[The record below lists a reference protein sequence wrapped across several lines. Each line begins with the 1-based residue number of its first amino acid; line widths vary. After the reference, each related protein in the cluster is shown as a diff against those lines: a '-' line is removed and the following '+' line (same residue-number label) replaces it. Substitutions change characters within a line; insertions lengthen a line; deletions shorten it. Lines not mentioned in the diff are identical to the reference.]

1 MQKMTLL
8 FPLWALLASLL
19 AWYYPAPFVNMQGI
33 IVPLLMV
40 VMLAMG
46 MTLNVRDFQQVWGI
60 RKVVIIGVS
69 LQFILMPLAA
79 FVISR
84 LLQLSLELTVGMM
97 LVGVTAGGTA
107 SNVMTYLAKGNLA
120 LSVSM
125 TLVSTLFAIVLMP
138 LLTELYLGQS
148 IHVPTTEMLASLVKI
163 VLLPILIGLVL
174 NHFLSKSIEQLQ
186 NFLTQF
192 ASFSIVLI
200 IAIVV
205 ALNNEQLHLVSVAL
219 LAAVVLHNLTGLFA
233 GYQLTRWLGYDSV
246 TARTVAIEVSM
257 QNSGL
262 SVAMAMSYFSA
273 LSALPAALFSIW
285 HNLAGALFASF
296 WRNKSQQSLQDEGTT
311 K

>member
-8 FPLWALLASLL
+8 FPLWALIASLI
-19 AWYYPAPFVNMQGI
+19 AWYFPDPFVNMQGI

-46 MTLNVRDFQQVWGI
+46 MTLSLKDFGKVWGLK
-60 RKVVIIGVS
+60 KVVIIGVS

-84 LLQLSLELTVGMM
+84 MLQLSLELTVGMM

-125 TLVSTLFAIVLMP
+125 TLVSTLLAIVLMP
-138 LLTELYLGQS
+138 VLTELYLGQS
-148 IHVPTTEMLASLVKI
+148 IHVPTSEMLVSLIKI
-163 VLLPILIGLVL
+163 VLLPIVAGLVL
-174 NHFLSKSIEQLQ
+174 NHFLSQSIEQLQ
-186 NFLTQF
+186 NLLAQF

-219 LAAVVLHNLTGLFA
+219 IASVILHNLTGLIA

-262 SVAMAMSYFSA
+262 SVAMAMTYFSA

-285 HNLAGALFASF
+285 HNLAGAMFASF
-296 WRNKSQQSLQDEGTT
+296 WRNKSDHPFRGED
-311 K
+311 KNR

>member
-8 FPLWALLASLL
+8 FPLWALIASLI
-19 AWYYPAPFVNMQGI
+19 AWYFPDPFVNMQGI

-46 MTLNVRDFQQVWGI
+46 MTLSLKDFGKVWGLK
-60 RKVVIIGVS
+60 KVVIIGVS

-79 FVISR
+79 LVISR
-84 LLQLSLELTVGMM
+84 MLQLSLELTVGMM

-125 TLVSTLFAIVLMP
+125 TLVSTLLAVVLMP
-138 LLTELYLGQS
+138 VLTELYLGQS
-148 IHVPTTEMLASLVKI
+148 IHVPTSEMLVSLIKI
-163 VLLPILIGLVL
+163 VLLPIVAGLVL
-174 NHFLSKSIEQLQ
+174 NHFLSQSIEQLQ
-186 NFLTQF
+186 NLLAQF

-205 ALNNEQLHLVSVAL
+205 ALNNEQLHLVSAAL
-219 LAAVVLHNLTGLFA
+219 VAAVMLHNLTGLIA

-262 SVAMAMSYFSA
+262 SVAMAMTYFSA

-285 HNLAGALFASF
+285 HNLAGAMFASF
-296 WRNKSQQSLQDEGTT
+296 WRNKSDHPL
-311 K
+311 